1 MLNCL
6 VPNEGEFVFYIL
18 SAMIFLIVF
27 KNLWPLKLGNADSAL
42 SLFYRL
48 FQSLMGWSVTE
59 LEPCV
64 AIFISGTFREF
75 SLALCRYWS
84 VLSVKKVWND
94 FGEFLFIWSSTSCKL
109 LRVAMSFNLKI
120 FDSLYR
126 AALDS
131 HGRLKLIIQS
141 ALVWISSVLFMTW
154 VWVCP
159 YSWQSYR
166 RWDSKI
172 AEYIVF
178 KSFKS
183 KWYLILGKRIFP
195 LLSLTFFVSMCCL
208 NVRCWSS
215 FKHKFFASLT
225 IYIFCP
231 LILKFVFW
239 YLFFCSEED
248 YFCFTGI

>member
-6 VPNEGEFVFYIL
+6 VPNKGEFVFYKSIL

-48 FQSLMGWSVTE
+48 FQSLITLSVTE

-64 AIFISGTFREF
+64 AIFIGGTFREF
-75 SLALCRYWS
+75 SLALCRCCS

-126 AALDS
+126 GALDP

-141 ALVWISSVLFMTW
+141 ALVWIFSMLFMTW

-159 YSWQSYR
+159 HSWQS
-166 RWDSKI
+166 WDSKI

-183 KWYLILGKRIFP
+183 KWYLILAKRIFP

-215 FKHKFFASLT
+215 FKHKFL
-225 IYIFCP
+225 
-231 LILKFVFW
+231 LLW
-239 YLFFCSEED
+239 QYLFSVHWF
-248 YFCFTGI
+248 